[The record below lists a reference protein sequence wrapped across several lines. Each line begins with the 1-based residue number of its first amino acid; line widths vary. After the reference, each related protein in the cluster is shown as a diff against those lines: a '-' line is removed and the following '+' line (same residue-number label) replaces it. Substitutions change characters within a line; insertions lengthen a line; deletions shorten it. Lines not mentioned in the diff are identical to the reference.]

1 MSTLFRRINIK
12 GATEEQIYHHFFP
25 QGGAGVRQIF
35 FPESKLGLQVYEL
48 SYRRDAEEVG
58 EEPPPRWHINESMKR
73 LEDSGKI
80 VLSPQ
85 GEIKF
90 ISHIRGLE
98 VHFESYS
105 EKISEEIRSFV
116 DKFIEL

>member
-1 MSTLFRRINIK
+1 
-12 GATEEQIYHHFFP
+12 
-25 QGGAGVRQIF
+25 
-35 FPESKLGLQVYEL
+35 
-48 SYRRDAEEVG
+48 
-58 EEPPPRWHINESMKR
+58 MKR